1 MTTTTRTTSRMTV
14 AASRPGFSLLELTAV
29 LVILGLLAGAAAV
42 AIPAQIERAR
52 VKTTK
57 TSMKTIKSQI
67 ESYRAENA
75 GEAPATLQV
84 LIPSFMEQGSEF
96 DAWDQPYYYLPT
108 PGQAYAYTLVSKGP
122 DKEQGT
128 EDDINVWT
136 MDVTSGN

>member
-1 MTTTTRTTSRMTV
+1 MTRTTRTTMS
-14 AASRPGFSLLELTAV
+14 ASRPGFSLLELTAV

-42 AIPAQIERAR
+42 AIPAQIEKAR
-52 VKTTK
+52 LRTTK

-75 GEAPATLQV
+75 GEAPASLQV
-84 LIPSFMEQGSEF
+84 LIPSFMEDGAQLDS
-96 DAWDQPYYYLPT
+96 WDQPYYYLPT
-108 PGQAYAYTLVSKGP
+108 PGQAYAYTLISKGP

-136 MDVTSGN
+136 MDIKSAD